1 MRFWGAF
8 FIKIVFFKYLLIL
21 FCLVAPL
28 YNAISQ
34 VNIDSIKNIIPRLSG
49 TEKFEAIQLLT
60 YELPYTD
67 LEGYYDYTKL
77 GLELALSQND
87 SLFIS
92 SFLIDMG
99 YYYHYINDFRK
110 TLNELRRAEL
120 IAFQNGYKRN
130 LAIVYTAL
138 GTVYLDNNL
147 YDSALYYHT
156 KSLSVKEELG
166 NKADIATSYN
176 NIGLVYYKI
185 AYPENA
191 IEYYKKAL
199 EIKLSLNDTASC
211 IKPYVNLGLVYSEIE
226 DAAMWT
232 NAISSFNTAIELA
245 QKYNSAYF
253 LCSSYTGLATVYE
266 KRQMYDS
273 AKHYLDL
280 SNRIS
285 LENKYINQESSNYFL
300 LAKIAVQ
307 ENKLELA
314 IRYLDMSMKLLHKSP
329 DLNRKKN
336 IFKLYADIFEERR
349 NMDSAF
355 YFQKEYINVKDSI
368 FHDELATNISKMQ
381 IATIEEQNQKVIAD
395 QEEKITQTK
404 FFLLFLLAILALS
417 IALIIVIFRSY
428 SQTNKINRQLQESQ
442 KKIEAQRANLEK
454 KNTQLADAQITI
466 KNQNE
471 SLRNINV
478 DLDKKVKERTSE
490 LNKSNLGLEKAVRDL
505 DQFIYKTSHDL
516 RGPIATMQGIINL
529 GIVDAIDDRSKE
541 YFNTLH
547 AVSTNL
553 NNVLYRLI
561 EVHETYQKE
570 PILEFLDPIKEI
582 IDTTDRVSKFNIDS
596 DLKIVT
602 NLEASGK
609 WNSDR
614 VLFNLFIENMLRN
627 AFLYRDGGESIIK
640 IKSEYQGD
648 NMHITI
654 EDNGFG
660 IQQGDEEKVFNIFFK
675 GSPRPGG
682 TGLEVYTSKIAVEK
696 LGGSISLVRPMKNT
710 IFKIILP
717 IIKK

>member
-1 MRFWGAF
+1 M
-8 FIKIVFFKYLLIL
+8 LLNGK
-21 FCLVAPL
+21 F
-28 YNAISQ
+28 NSSAI
-34 VNIDSIKNIIPRLSG
+34 
-49 TEKFEAIQLLT
+49 
-60 YELPYTD
+60 
-67 LEGYYDYTKL
+67 
-77 GLELALSQND
+77 
-87 SLFIS
+87 
-92 SFLIDMG
+92 
-99 YYYHYINDFRK
+99 
-110 TLNELRRAEL
+110 
-120 IAFQNGYKRN
+120 
-130 LAIVYTAL
+130 
-138 GTVYLDNNL
+138 
-147 YDSALYYHT
+147 
-156 KSLSVKEELG
+156 
-166 NKADIATSYN
+166 
-176 NIGLVYYKI
+176 
-185 AYPENA
+185 
-191 IEYYKKAL
+191 
-199 EIKLSLNDTASC
+199 
-211 IKPYVNLGLVYSEIE
+211 
-226 DAAMWT
+226 
-232 NAISSFNTAIELA
+232 
-245 QKYNSAYF
+245 
-253 LCSSYTGLATVYE
+253 
-266 KRQMYDS
+266 
-273 AKHYLDL
+273 
-280 SNRIS
+280 
-285 LENKYINQESSNYFL
+285 
-300 LAKIAVQ
+300 
-307 ENKLELA
+307 
-314 IRYLDMSMKLLHKSP
+314 
-329 DLNRKKN
+329 
-336 IFKLYADIFEERR
+336 
-349 NMDSAF
+349 
-355 YFQKEYINVKDSI
+355 
-368 FHDELATNISKMQ
+368 
-381 IATIEEQNQKVIAD
+381 
-395 QEEKITQTK
+395 
-404 FFLLFLLAILALS
+404 LAILALS
-417 IALIIVIFRSY
+417 IALIIVIFKSY

-442 KKIEAQRANLEK
+442 KKIEAQKANLEK

-570 PILEFLDPIKEI
+570 PILEFLDPVKEI

-660 IQQGDEEKVFNIFFK
+660 IQQGDEGKVFNIFFK

-696 LGGSISLVRPMKNT
+696 LGGSISLIRPMKNT

>member
-314 IRYLDMSMKLLHKSP
+314 IRYLDMSMKLLLKSP

>member
-1 MRFWGAF
+1 MRLGKIIFV
-8 FIKIVFFKYLLIL
+8 KIVFFKYLLIL
-21 FCLVAPL
+21 FCLVAPS

-34 VNIDSIKNIIPRLSG
+34 VNIDSLKNIIPRLSG

-314 IRYLDMSMKLLHKSP
+314 IRYLDMSMKLLLKSP

-454 KNTQLADAQITI
+454 KNIQLADAQITI

-471 SLRNINV
+471 SLKNINV
-478 DLDKKVKERTSE
+478 DLDKKVKERTAE

-602 NLEASGK
+602 SLEASGK